1 MSEPLNSLCGTY
13 YTQIIDILNE
23 VSKTNPLN
31 ISEHKI
37 NDYVYIIITPN
48 TQGYIV
54 EIIAYQGYLRTTD
67 GVTAVCDLDRENG
80 PCGEGPYQFVLENGN
95 WNIISTPASHE
106 YWDMRLKELPVL
118 NDVLIDVPAVV
129 SNDMQILTS
138 VSPVLY
144 TDIDCPPPH
153 LYKVTK
159 NPNNE
164 PGETEM
170 TLEEMDT
177 ILQAQQ
183 TAIDRASYDAVVA
196 RLPTS
201 YNLMNIEQTNQ
212 MKTAYETYFLNDEK
226 TKNLTIALLIGG
238 LLTTGVILLVRK

>member
-1 MSEPLNSLCGTY
+1 SN
-13 YTQIIDILNE
+13 
-23 VSKTNPLN
+23 
-31 ISEHKI
+31 
-37 NDYVYIIITPN
+37 
-48 TQGYIV
+48 
-54 EIIAYQGYLRTTD
+54 
-67 GVTAVCDLDRENG
+67 
-80 PCGEGPYQFVLENGN
+80 
-95 WNIISTPASHE
+95 PASNE
-106 YWDMRLKELPVL
+106 YWDARLKELPTYNVMATGGWSIEL
-118 NDVLIDVPAVV
+118 NNSNMEVDETLMPWYRV
-129 SNDMQILTS
+129 S
-138 VSPVLY
+138 Y
-144 TDIDCPPPH
+144 
-153 LYKVTK
+153 

-183 TAIDRASYDAVVA
+183 AAIDQANYNAVVA

>member
-1 MSEPLNSLCGTY
+1 MSEPLNSLCDIY

-54 EIIAYQGYLRTTD
+54 EIIAYQGYLRTID

-80 PCGEGPYQFVLENGN
+80 PCGEGPYQFVLAPGN
-95 WNIISTPASHE
+95 WSIISTPASHE
-106 YWDMRLKELPVL
+106 YWDMRLKELPVYEDL
-118 NDVLIDVPAVV
+118 SIQSYTGEQITAEVDETLMPWYRV
-129 SNDMQILTS
+129 S
-138 VSPVLY
+138 Y
-144 TDIDCPPPH
+144 
-153 LYKVTK
+153 

-183 TAIDRASYDAVVA
+183 AAIDQANYDAVVA